1 MCQTLPACLFPEQ
14 AGSLPPTS
22 TQGEHTTQGTKT
34 LRRILMKMHTLG
46 SKNKL
51 MSFKMSNANTRA
63 YSFYKH
69 EWLYAALKA
78 LWIFFPLPTS
88 SPSSFLYSLCPPP
101 TNQPHKVRV
110 IRGFIITAS
119 ALGQRFW
126 ISTHLLLPTMMSIHF
141 SFWNYGPRISKYT
154 QNCH

>member
-22 TQGEHTTQGTKT
+22 TQGENTTQGTKT

-51 MSFKMSNANTRA
+51 MSFKMANAKTRV

-69 EWLYAALKA
+69 E
-78 LWIFFPLPTS
+78 
-88 SPSSFLYSLCPPP
+88 
-101 TNQPHKVRV
+101 
-110 IRGFIITAS
+110 
-119 ALGQRFW
+119 
-126 ISTHLLLPTMMSIHF
+126 
-141 SFWNYGPRISKYT
+141 
-154 QNCH
+154 